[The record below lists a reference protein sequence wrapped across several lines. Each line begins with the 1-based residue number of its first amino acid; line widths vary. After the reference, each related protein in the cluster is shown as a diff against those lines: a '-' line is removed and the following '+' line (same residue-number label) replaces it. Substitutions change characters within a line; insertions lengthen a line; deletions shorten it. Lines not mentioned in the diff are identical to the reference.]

1 MLDVV
6 YEFFSLASLEVYPQ
20 TMAELI
26 PYLLRFLVALGLVI
40 AVFRVIS
47 YISGFFFNWR
57 WFK

>member
-1 MLDVV
+1 MMQVV
-6 YEFFSLASLEVYPQ
+6 YDFLGIAGLQDPT

-26 PYLLRFLVALGLVI
+26 PYLLRFLVALGLVL
-40 AVFRVIS
+40 AVFRVIG

>member
-1 MLDVV
+1 MMDVV
-6 YEFFSLASLEVYPQ
+6 YEFFGLAGLEYPQ

-26 PYLLRFLVALGLVI
+26 PFLLQFFVALGLVL
-40 AVFRVIS
+40 AVFKAIA

>member
-6 YEFFSLASLEVYPQ
+6 YEFFGVASLLTYPQ

-26 PYLLRFLVALGLVI
+26 PYLLRFFVAVGLVL

-47 YISGFFFNWR
+47 HISSFFFNWR